1 MMLLACVIAA
11 PAKTGPEMN
20 GRLDSIQR
28 GSAGPSLPVVMSSY
42 PAFVGKG
49 SGIFFPLRSNA
60 KSLVAGAPAQSVV
73 ARLKLASLLYDRVL
87 VEVSIVSRVDQV
99 AVRGSG
105 RRLMAKLHAH
115 ANVHQNARG
124 NRPATSVSR

>member
-1 MMLLACVIAA
+1 
-11 PAKTGPEMN
+11 MN
-20 GRLDSIQR
+20 GRWDSIQR
-28 GSAGPSLPVVMSSY
+28 GSAGLSLPVVRSSY

-87 VEVSIVSRVDQV
+87 VEDGEYRIQGGPGGSSRFWT
-99 AVRGSG
+99 RYSPSST
-105 RRLMAKLHAH
+105 RTR
-115 ANVHQNARG
+115 
-124 NRPATSVSR
+124 S